1 MVSRRRSREFLL
13 QSLYSRTELRSEFSR
28 ETFIT
33 SYFDESGVD
42 YLELPYVDTMETS
55 ILAHEA
61 ELIAIVSLLAP
72 KFDLATIPVMHILII
87 MIALTEMLYERGFE
101 IPDAVSLNE
110 AIELAKRFSDDQ
122 GRMFINGA
130 LSTFLKKRDTLDTKT
145 VKNDFHIFS

>member
-13 QSLYSRTELRSEFSR
+13 QSLYSRTELRSGFSR
-28 ETFIT
+28 EAFIA

-42 YLELPYVDTMETS
+42 YLELPYVDTMEAS

-87 MIALTEMLYERGFE
+87 MIALTEMLYERGFD

-145 VKNDFHIFS
+145 VKNDFRIFS